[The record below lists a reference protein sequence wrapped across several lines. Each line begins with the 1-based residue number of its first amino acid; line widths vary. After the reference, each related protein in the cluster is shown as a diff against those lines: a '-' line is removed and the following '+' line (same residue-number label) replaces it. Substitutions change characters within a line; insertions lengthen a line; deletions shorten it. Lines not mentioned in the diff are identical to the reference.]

1 MTIEQIT
8 AINNAMS
15 MLSDL
20 PQYAGCANSIEQFKE
35 YINEHIKALKNS
47 GVDNCIVEHYKCL
60 CDSWMPIVR
69 DSVAKYMR
77 WADINEEFSS
87 EQEWEWLVAH

>member
-20 PQYAGCANSIEQFKE
+20 PQAAGCANSIEQFEE

-47 GVDNCIVEHYKCL
+47 GVDNCIVEHYKYL
-60 CDSWMPIVR
+60 CDSWMPIAR
-69 DSVAKYMR
+69 NSVANYIR
-77 WADINEEFSS
+77 WADMDEEYKQIFT
-87 EQEWEWLVAH
+87 EQ

>member
-20 PQYAGCANSIEQFKE
+20 QQAAECANSIEQFEE
-35 YINEHIKALKNS
+35 YVNEHIKALKNS

-77 WADINEEFSS
+77 WADIDEEFSNIYGS
-87 EQEWEWLVAH
+87 QTK